1 MPFFFPPQPIPPA
14 ATTPRRRNP
23 RDSLLFPFSFY
34 GRGNDPRIF
43 VSSTQTIPPSP
54 SSQERSRCLLQPPP
68 LPSTHAFNRYAL
80 PPATKLIAVVR
91 IEDPPNRSANAL
103 ALPIN
108 SDLRVQLAT
117 QIAELQSIAAVRAIQ
132 IDFDATTSEHDFYAA
147 LLRDVRRRLRPD
159 LSLSITALAS
169 WCIGDSWLDT
179 LAPGTIDEA
188 VPMLFRMGAGTT
200 NVVNFCRANQKF
212 RSTVCNA
219 SLGLSTDES
228 LSRSILAGESS
239 NALAS
244 RAKKRIYIF
253 APHPW
258 TERQANSLL
267 QELRP

>member
-1 MPFFFPPQPIPPA
+1 MGVG
-14 ATTPRRRNP
+14 TTQDLRF
-23 RDSLLFPFSFY
+23 L
-34 GRGNDPRIF
+34 DPNNTAVAFLARTITLP
-43 VSSTQTIPPSP
+43 SSTTAPSIH
-54 SSQERSRCLLQPPP
+54 SRLQP
-68 LPSTHAFNRYAL
+68 LRV

-188 VPMLFRMGAGTT
+188 VH
-200 NVVNFCRANQKF
+200 
-212 RSTVCNA
+212 
-219 SLGLSTDES
+219 
-228 LSRSILAGESS
+228 
-239 NALAS
+239 AL
-244 RAKKRIYIF
+244 
-253 APHPW
+253 PHG
-258 TERQANSLL
+258 SGYY
-267 QELRP
+267 